1 MSTLALNN
9 ASVPCFLFFDTCMP
23 PPPPRR
29 MPNIFSPLPCRLFL
43 KVETQNLA
51 SHVQLIALSTRYN
64 TLTNKCLPPR
74 ETQTL
79 ASHKQRTHP
88 SSAHHGVSSLRIPTR
103 ETQDFASLLGW
114 RHNYLI
120 RIYHML
126 NAIDNDAASLIHR
139 NAAFSIHEPS
149 YSSPFIAHT
158 VTFLSM

>member
-1 MSTLALNN
+1 MSTLAQNN
-9 ASVPCFLFFDTCMP
+9 ASVPRFLFFDTCMP
-23 PPPPRR
+23 LPPPRR
-29 MPNIFSPLPCRLFL
+29 MPNVFPPLPSRLFL

-51 SHVQLIALSTRYN
+51 SPVQPIPISTRYN
-64 TLTNKCLPPR
+64 TLTNKRLPPR

-79 ASHKQRTHP
+79 ASPDQRTHP
-88 SSAHHGVSSLRIPTR
+88 ASARHACPSLHLPSR
-103 ETQDFASLLGW
+103 ETQDFASLQGW
-114 RHNYLI
+114 RHHFST

-139 NAAFSIHEPS
+139 NAAFSIHDSS

>member
-1 MSTLALNN
+1 MSTLAQNN
-9 ASVPCFLFFDTCMP
+9 ASVPRFLFFDTCMP
-23 PPPPRR
+23 LPPPRR

-51 SHVQLIALSTRYN
+51 SPVQPIPISTRYN

-79 ASHKQRTHP
+79 SSPEQRTHS
-88 SSAHHGVSSLRIPTR
+88 SSAHHGVSYLHLPTR
-103 ETQDFASLLGW
+103 ETQNFASLQGL
-114 RHNYLI
+114 RHHYLI

-126 NAIDNDAASLIHR
+126 NAIDNDAASLIYR
-139 NAAFSIHEPS
+139 NAAFSIHASS
-149 YSSPFIAHT
+149 YSSLFIAHT

>member
-1 MSTLALNN
+1 MSTLAQNN
-9 ASVPCFLFFDTCMP
+9 ASVPRFLFFDTCMP
-23 PPPPRR
+23 LPPPRR

-51 SHVQLIALSTRYN
+51 SPVQLIAISTRYN

-74 ETQTL
+74 ETQ
-79 ASHKQRTHP
+79 
-88 SSAHHGVSSLRIPTR
+88 
-103 ETQDFASLLGW
+103 DFASLLGW
-114 RHNYLI
+114 RHHYLI

-126 NAIDNDAASLIHR
+126 NVIDNDAASLIHR
-139 NAAFSIHEPS
+139 NAAFSIHDSS

>member
-1 MSTLALNN
+1 MSTLAQNN
-9 ASVPCFLFFDTCMP
+9 ASVPRFLFFDTCMP
-23 PPPPRR
+23 LPPPRR
-29 MPNIFSPLPCRLFL
+29 MPNIFSPLPYRLFL

-51 SHVQLIALSTRYN
+51 SHVQPIPISTRYN

-74 ETQTL
+74 ETQDF

-88 SSAHHGVSSLRIPTR
+88 ASARHACPSLRIPTR
-103 ETQDFASLLGW
+103 ETQYFASLQGW
-114 RHNYLI
+114 RHHFST

-126 NAIDNDAASLIHR
+126 NVIDNDAASLIQR
-139 NAAFSIHEPS
+139 NAAFSINDSS

>member
-1 MSTLALNN
+1 MSTLAQNN
-9 ASVPCFLFFDTCMP
+9 ASVPRFLFFDTCMP
-23 PPPPRR
+23 LPPPRR
-29 MPNIFSPLPCRLFL
+29 MPYIFPPLPSRLFL

-51 SHVQLIALSTRYN
+51 SPVQPIPISTRYN
-64 TLTNKCLPPR
+64 TLTNKRIPPR

-79 ASHKQRTHP
+79 AAHKQRTHP
-88 SSAHHGVSSLRIPTR
+88 ASARHACPSLRIPTR
-103 ETQDFASLLGW
+103 ETQDFASLQGW
-114 RHNYLI
+114 RHHYLI

-139 NAAFSIHEPS
+139 NATFSIHASS